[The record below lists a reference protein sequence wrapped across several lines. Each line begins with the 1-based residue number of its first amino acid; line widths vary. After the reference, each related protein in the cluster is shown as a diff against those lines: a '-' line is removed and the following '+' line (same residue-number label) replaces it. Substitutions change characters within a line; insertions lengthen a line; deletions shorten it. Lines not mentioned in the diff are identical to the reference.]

1 MDHKFKSLLQNVA
14 TRHIIAPIT
23 DGDNVADQLTQFR
36 KLDIVNF
43 FVLGSLSNIKRVLDA
58 ADGISFFNRKFA
70 WHAIT
75 QDKGDLKCNCKNATI
90 IYAKPVIDTL
100 YQDRHGLIKTS
111 YQLNAEPEI
120 AAAFYFDLA
129 LHTFLAAK

>member
-14 TRHIIAPIT
+14 TRHVISPIKE
-23 DGDNVADQLTQFR
+23 GDEVAEQLTQLR

-58 ADGISFFNRKFA
+58 ADSISFFNRKFA

-75 QDKGDLKCNCKNATI
+75 QDKGDLKCNCKNATVVF
-90 IYAKPVIDTL
+90 AKPVIDTT
-100 YQDRHGLIKTS
+100 YQDRHGLIRTS

-129 LHTFLAAK
+129 LHTFLATK